1 MATLKS
7 KHNQAKVGYLSGK
20 DNLVRI
26 EVDLDYIL
34 QSPSLLREL
43 KMYLRLRDT
52 QGLLD
57 IDYAVVEQEEF
68 VHKQPVVVRFQIRIH
83 NEILL
88 EEIVQNVLE
97 MVEEAAE

>member
-1 MATLKS
+1 MATMKS
-7 KHNQAKVGYLSGK
+7 KYNQAKVGYLLGK

-43 KMYLRLRDT
+43 KMYLRQRDT

-57 IDYAVVEQEEF
+57 IDYMVVEQEEF
-68 VHKQPVVVRFQIRIH
+68 VYKQPVVVRFQIRIH
-83 NEILL
+83 DYILL
-88 EEIVQNVLE
+88 EEIVENVLKL
-97 MVEEAAE
+97 VEEAAE